1 MSTTPDPVKAF
12 LDWLISMDEPDNA
25 AGMEARRT
33 VTLTEI
39 IRRARLAKLWHD
51 REEARAARSG
61 ISVTQNVGDVA
72 PGSRIVGYSAR

>member
-1 MSTTPDPVKAF
+1 MNNEPTPPAAF
-12 LDWLISMDEPDNA
+12 LDWLISMDEPDNT

-39 IRRARLAKLWHD
+39 IRRARLAKLRHD
-51 REEARAARSG
+51 REEARTARSG